1 MEKKYEEEGK
11 TYLAKGD
18 KALKRTFHR
27 WVIAGFFS
35 KLTSNEEERKGNAK
49 EFYDRSNSPSKRNKE
64 KIVKDYESIHLNK
77 NEKENSNEVR
87 NGSISC
93 EECKRR
99 NRISGA
105 RMDVINHIKESIE
118 EEKTT
123 YIKLIIKIEKA
134 KESL

>member
-49 EFYDRSNSPSKRNKE
+49 EFYDRAANCFK
-64 KIVKDYESIHLNK
+64 LAK
-77 NEKENSNEVR
+77 NCILV
-87 NGSISC
+87 
-93 EECKRR
+93 
-99 NRISGA
+99 
-105 RMDVINHIKESIE
+105 
-118 EEKTT
+118 
-123 YIKLIIKIEKA
+123 
-134 KESL
+134 